1 MERSI
6 QVLMAIQCLILGLSH
21 VFQSAAWVEFFVW
34 LRSQGRTGVFLN
46 GLLSLTIGSLIV
58 AFHNVW
64 QGLPVI
70 LTVFG
75 WAQVLKASVG
85 LILPSVSMRSF
96 ARVSADRSVEFVGAG
111 AVLLVLSALFCWM
124 AVTG

>member
-1 MERSI
+1 MERAI
-6 QVLMAIQCLILGLSH
+6 QVLMAIQCFVLGWSH
-21 VFQSAAWVEFFVW
+21 VLQSAAWVEFFVW
-34 LRSQGRTGVFLN
+34 LRSKGRTGVFLN

-75 WAQVLKASVG
+75 WAQVVKASVG

-96 ARVSADRSVEFVGAG
+96 ARVSPDRSVEFVWAG
-111 AVLLVLSALFCWM
+111 AVLLVLSAIFSWV
-124 AVTG
+124 AVVG